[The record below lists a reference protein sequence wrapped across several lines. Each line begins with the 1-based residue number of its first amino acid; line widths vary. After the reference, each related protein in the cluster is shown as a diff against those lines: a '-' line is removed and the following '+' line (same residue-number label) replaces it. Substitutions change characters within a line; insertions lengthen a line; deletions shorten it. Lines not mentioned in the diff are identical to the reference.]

1 VTKSKKSTKTSPQ
14 QAAAGAGTYVAR
26 LAADEAT
33 ARRIADL
40 LSESLDPTETAC
52 AAFEQPDGRWQ
63 VDVHFHTR
71 PDEKSLREM
80 VALGGGET
88 LARSITVQKVEPRNW
103 VKESLIG
110 LRPVSAGRFVV
121 HGAHDRD
128 RVPAHCIGIE
138 IEAATAFGTG
148 HHGTTRGCLLALDF
162 LARNYR
168 PRYILDLGTGS
179 GILAIAAA
187 KLFRVPV
194 LATDIDARSVQVAR
208 DNARLNGVG
217 AFVTAVHAAD
227 LRAPAIA
234 KRAPFDLVMS
244 NILLRPLQRLAA
256 PMARQL
262 APNARVVL
270 SGVLKSQANAALSA
284 YRSQG
289 LMLERSFPLDGWFTP
304 LMVALSR

>member
-1 VTKSKKSTKTSPQ
+1 MIKSQTSTKEPASF
-14 QAAAGAGTYVAR
+14 VAR
-26 LAADEAT
+26 LIADEQT
-33 ARRIADL
+33 SRRIADL
-40 LSESLDPTETAC
+40 LSESLDPEECAC

-63 VDVHFHTR
+63 VDVHFR
-71 PDEKSLREM
+71 DKPDEPSLRAIIALAGGDKLAKSM
-80 VALGGGET
+80 SVQRVA
-88 LARSITVQKVEPRNW
+88 PRNW

-110 LRPVSAGRFVV
+110 LRPVTAGRFVV

-128 RVPAHCIGIE
+128 RVPSHCISIE

-148 HHGTTRGCLLALDF
+148 HHGTTRGCLLALDH
-162 LARNYR
+162 LARRYR
-168 PRYILDLGTGS
+168 PRRILDLGTGS

-194 LATDIDARSVQVAR
+194 LATDIDARSAMTAR

-217 AFVTAVHAAD
+217 SLVTAIHAAG
-227 LRAPAIA
+227 LNTPEIA

-262 APNARVVL
+262 EPNARIVL
-270 SGVLKSQANAALSA
+270 SGILKSQANAALAA

-304 LMVALSR
+304 VMVALSG